1 MLEILQHMEPIH
13 PRVLKTPNNKD
24 RNRHA
29 SDLEKSFNQADQENT
44 QKPIAKSK
52 RADSASNEQSPQE
65 YDGQTLE
72 EETQKGNYHYWLQ
85 QHDIADIARLEY
97 HYGIEGSGT
106 LFEIVGSPQQLSH
119 QLEQFQMKVSQDSE
133 TQPLTLIVNLR
144 NTHWVTL
151 VIAYQSRQFYGYYV
165 DSLGHKM
172 PNDIHQALKKAQ
184 ITPMDF
190 HSYLPTLQKTDGHNC
205 GLWALENATALNRML
220 QDNQPLN
227 WVFGQLKY
235 QRDEKYFEE
244 KRRDFAEKLRRDATR
259 VVRKEADNRVS
270 FAENVPDSQAKK
282 SHLQSELRQT
292 LSNQQ
297 PVIGFPETHLP
308 VRQPGHSLQQ
318 RKSKIPRLVKISH
331 QNNRNKRP
339 PIEGNETDDALPDTK
354 VFKVDLA
361 GEKEIYSASGLKSSL
376 HGTAYQLKLLMLFL
390 KRGLSKYRRS
400 FRLATEMDAAE
411 KFDDVVFQYSK
422 ESKLLYRA
430 LQAKHKQDETEEEK
444 KITANDLVTE
454 KDDEFSLQK
463 YFISYRRIQSKPE
476 FKNGTWEDFTIC
488 TNIDFDFDDQTESS
502 FLNVKK
508 LAKEDFYFERI
519 EESDDILNI
528 GGERYR
534 FVSDQY
540 KEKRNHIISKL
551 KPLFEK
557 TTDLKRLAKL
567 LAEYVLIKKDKKGNS
582 KTIGLNEELFKTYQ
596 NALAEE
602 VIDIHNKKFHDYFL
616 NASQN
621 LSPSAKLFRDVF
633 REAAEACLKSQ
644 RNISVQNKKILQTLS
659 SESSS
664 KIPKLSDAQQ
674 IDKESAVWREM
685 KKIELSLSDHFRKIL
700 KIESNPE
707 LTDAKQLA
715 EEITRLIDISKRKSQ
730 VVVKII
736 RNKPVIVDNVDKLAG
751 YVWVKKDDKI
761 HFSTAFLNKDQLLSS
776 HLKDFRNHLKTALIK
791 KGVSF
796 DTLNHYQFNIAKFQ
810 TCKEE
815 QLEEN
820 LNLKPTLPNDSV
832 ISYREIEDFLN
843 KLVFAVNQPNEE
855 KLGEIISK
863 EIGKEFNLIDAD
875 LITNDFQKKIWD
887 WMKKRQGTY
896 LSENNADAF
905 FEEGKEKI
913 AKLVLIGPTSEY
925 SKKIR
930 TLGVTFKELPQE
942 LRNFL
947 TFEKEKQ
954 IFNLIALQ
962 DTQLSAIKVNQALQ
976 DLPDYEKEDSY
987 IFIRLGSLLLFQ
999 DRVLK
1004 AFRSKMSNHLLVI
1017 ECKAEGNTQGLY
1029 KDLSDIIEKQS
1040 SKKIILITK
1049 QNDVFSDNFKA
1060 HPKYV
1065 EKIDESEFSDLT
1077 EASQNKLLIE
1087 KTVVFQGCEVS
1098 LDELIAKHSRDIIDL
1113 ATLSKLVSKEDKIVI
1128 GSALSSLG
1136 DIENYYIDRSFNHR
1150 IKIKE
1155 DCFKAEEISDLFAI
1169 SDVAENV
1176 MAQLISGK
1184 KIRWFGETD
1193 PDKNEPIQFILLQN
1207 ESAEENFKQ
1216 LCRDY
1221 PWKTIHWLKK
1231 SGNGLIWQ
1239 QSQGFI
1245 NQLKNYV
1252 EIDDTDLSE
1261 IKERVTIIADTP
1273 GMGKSTILTYLAA
1286 QEKASNPALWVIRI
1300 NLVDHVNLLDT
1311 MNFHNEDQVID
1322 FLSDTEKLKTEL
1334 EKKLLHH
1341 RLSQQDKIA
1350 LLLDGFDEISPTYK
1364 GKVIQLLRIL
1374 KKTPLDKI
1382 WITTRPHMQHELEDK
1397 LQVFSYVLKPFS
1409 PKDQERF
1416 LKEFWKKH
1424 LNLRSINE
1432 QLLDVYTQELIELV
1446 TRSIRDREKAF
1457 TGVPLQT
1464 RMLAE
1469 AFQEDFKKFNV
1480 STEKGSKLPEKLDLL
1495 DLYQRFIQSK
1505 YKIFYEEKKKDNINN
1520 PAQTLPN
1527 EIFEKIANQ
1536 KHCRLAWD
1544 TLFHDKVEF
1553 DANEDTF
1560 LQELLSSV
1568 SDEELSRI
1576 GIVQVINDKPN
1587 FIHRTFAEYFAAQW
1601 FVDEL
1606 NNEDQNKYSFCKF
1619 LKERIFKP
1627 DNEVLRNFFDR
1638 ILAKDSPIL
1647 TATINNDKKN
1657 N

>member
-1 MLEILQHMEPIH
+1 
-13 PRVLKTPNNKD
+13 
-24 RNRHA
+24 
-29 SDLEKSFNQADQENT
+29 
-44 QKPIAKSK
+44 
-52 RADSASNEQSPQE
+52 
-65 YDGQTLE
+65 
-72 EETQKGNYHYWLQ
+72 
-85 QHDIADIARLEY
+85 
-97 HYGIEGSGT
+97 
-106 LFEIVGSPQQLSH
+106 
-119 QLEQFQMKVSQDSE
+119 
-133 TQPLTLIVNLR
+133 
-144 NTHWVTL
+144 
-151 VIAYQSRQFYGYYV
+151 
-165 DSLGHKM
+165 
-172 PNDIHQALKKAQ
+172 
-184 ITPMDF
+184 
-190 HSYLPTLQKTDGHNC
+190 
-205 GLWALENATALNRML
+205 
-220 QDNQPLN
+220 
-227 WVFGQLKY
+227 
-235 QRDEKYFEE
+235 
-244 KRRDFAEKLRRDATR
+244 
-259 VVRKEADNRVS
+259 
-270 FAENVPDSQAKK
+270 
-282 SHLQSELRQT
+282 
-292 LSNQQ
+292 
-297 PVIGFPETHLP
+297 
-308 VRQPGHSLQQ
+308 
-318 RKSKIPRLVKISH
+318 
-331 QNNRNKRP
+331 
-339 PIEGNETDDALPDTK
+339 
-354 VFKVDLA
+354 
-361 GEKEIYSASGLKSSL
+361 
-376 HGTAYQLKLLMLFL
+376 
-390 KRGLSKYRRS
+390 
-400 FRLATEMDAAE
+400 
-411 KFDDVVFQYSK
+411 
-422 ESKLLYRA
+422 
-430 LQAKHKQDETEEEK
+430 
-444 KITANDLVTE
+444 
-454 KDDEFSLQK
+454 
-463 YFISYRRIQSKPE
+463 
-476 FKNGTWEDFTIC
+476 
-488 TNIDFDFDDQTESS
+488 
-502 FLNVKK
+502 
-508 LAKEDFYFERI
+508 
-519 EESDDILNI
+519 
-528 GGERYR
+528 
-534 FVSDQY
+534 
-540 KEKRNHIISKL
+540 
-551 KPLFEK
+551 
-557 TTDLKRLAKL
+557 
-567 LAEYVLIKKDKKGNS
+567 
-582 KTIGLNEELFKTYQ
+582 
-596 NALAEE
+596 
-602 VIDIHNKKFHDYFL
+602 
-616 NASQN
+616 
-621 LSPSAKLFRDVF
+621 
-633 REAAEACLKSQ
+633 
-644 RNISVQNKKILQTLS
+644 
-659 SESSS
+659 
-664 KIPKLSDAQQ
+664 
-674 IDKESAVWREM
+674 
-685 KKIELSLSDHFRKIL
+685 
-700 KIESNPE
+700 
-707 LTDAKQLA
+707 
-715 EEITRLIDISKRKSQ
+715 
-730 VVVKII
+730 
-736 RNKPVIVDNVDKLAG
+736 
-751 YVWVKKDDKI
+751 
-761 HFSTAFLNKDQLLSS
+761 
-776 HLKDFRNHLKTALIK
+776 
-791 KGVSF
+791 
-796 DTLNHYQFNIAKFQ
+796 
-810 TCKEE
+810 
-815 QLEEN
+815 
-820 LNLKPTLPNDSV
+820 
-832 ISYREIEDFLN
+832 
-843 KLVFAVNQPNEE
+843 
-855 KLGEIISK
+855 
-863 EIGKEFNLIDAD
+863 
-875 LITNDFQKKIWD
+875 
-887 WMKKRQGTY
+887 
-896 LSENNADAF
+896 
-905 FEEGKEKI
+905 
-913 AKLVLIGPTSEY
+913 
-925 SKKIR
+925 
-930 TLGVTFKELPQE
+930 
-942 LRNFL
+942 
-947 TFEKEKQ
+947 
-954 IFNLIALQ
+954 
-962 DTQLSAIKVNQALQ
+962 
-976 DLPDYEKEDSY
+976 
-987 IFIRLGSLLLFQ
+987 
-999 DRVLK
+999 
-1004 AFRSKMSNHLLVI
+1004 MSNHLLVI

-1606 NNEDQNKYSFCKF
+1606 NNEGQNKDSFCKF

-1647 TATINNDKKN
+1647 TATINNDKKTISDLFSAKLSEYITSIDEQGRTALHLAAAYNHEEIVKELLRN
-1657 N
+1657 NANVNITDKIFEWSPLSYADKNGCWNIAELLIQKGAKGDDMLEALKNVNLIINSERGGETLLHLAAQEGYIELAKVLTEHGADVNIKGWGTPLHKAAGSGHLDIVQYLVAQGAKINAFDNGGLTPLLSAAASGHLDIVQYLVTQGANVNALDKDDGDRVLYGPGSYYGQIPLCWAARNGHLEVVKYLIVQGAKLNTYDQYGITPLFSAAERGHLDIVQYLVAQGAKINTFDNGSLTPLLSAALRGYLDIVQYLVMQGANVNALDKDDGDRLLCGPGAYCGQIPLCWAATGGHLEVVKYLIVQGAKVNTYDQHGITPLFSAAERGHLDIVQYLVAQGAKINIRTNDGTTPLFKAAESGDLDVVKCLIERGADVNTRCWEGWTPLARAASRGHLDVVKLIIEKGADVLSRNDHDTVLHQAVCGNNPEVIKSILKKIKEKCNNNPQALYQVINAEDTEGDTPLMWAAEAGKTNAIRILLEYGSDVKAINQKGMTALDWAVNGGYLEVVQLLRAHHADPTLPDKDGKTPLDLAQEQLSNNP